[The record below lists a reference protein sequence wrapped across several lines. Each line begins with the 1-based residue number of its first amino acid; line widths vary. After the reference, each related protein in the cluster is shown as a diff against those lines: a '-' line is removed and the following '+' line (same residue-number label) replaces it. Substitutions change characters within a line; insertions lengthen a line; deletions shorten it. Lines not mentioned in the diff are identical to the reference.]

1 MFTKI
6 DLIFTGSFKRVAL
19 TPLLDFFQN
28 AKSSWF
34 NSPEIPTP
42 LNKEDIIKVIN
53 TNDYIDY
60 VISSETVEIA
70 SSKIS
75 GAFVNLGRDDDSFEL
90 LLFFDLRDLQ
100 KENYKTAVNDLQ
112 VWSIQFR
119 NNYSFDNVIHL
130 RSLGGWGI

>member
-112 VWSIQFR
+112 VWSIQF
-119 NNYSFDNVIHL
+119 
-130 RSLGGWGI
+130 